1 MRVFSRKMDNVVEV
15 YDTDIDDTGLELVRT
30 FAVPPRSTFKEP
42 GSEGHAVTRS
52 RDRLIYATDTAV
64 LRVDPDGREEW
75 RFDLGARGPGCG
87 VSYTD
92 VELSADDSLVWVY
105 APNAMADRGREDEWI
120 VLDAVTGELRDRH
133 VLPTVGHG
141 GDQYPL
147 SDGRMLL
154 EVGEGQDGIQIYLG
168 TPAAAPHDYGWGDRS
183 LHGVSPDGT
192 RFVTVGHDAEDLA
205 VHAFPGGEV
214 LFRCTLADF
223 GFDED
228 ADGVSLEW
236 SPGFL
241 DDDTVVA
248 VVYGAYGEEDDTD
261 WWRHL
266 RVDAHTGRLLG
277 EIEITTVSQ
286 YDMEVLG
293 DGTYVITDTDG
304 TLRRM

>member
-1 MRVFSRKMDNVVEV
+1 VRVFSRKLDNVVEV
-15 YDTDIDDTGLELVRT
+15 YDTNLDLVRT
-30 FAVPPRSTFKEP
+30 FAVPARSTFKEP

-64 LRVDPDGREEW
+64 LRVDPDGNEEW
-75 RFDLGARGPGCG
+75 RFDLGARGPKCG

-105 APNAMADRGREDEWI
+105 APNAMADRGRDDEWI
-120 VLDAVTGELRDRH
+120 VLDAATGELRDRH
-133 VLPTVGHG
+133 VLTTVGHG

-147 SDGRMLL
+147 RDGRMML

-168 TPAAAPHDYGWGDRS
+168 TPGEPPHDFGWGDRS
-183 LHGVSPDGT
+183 LHGVSPDET
-192 RFVTVGHDAEDLA
+192 RFVTVGHEADDLA
-205 VHAFPGGEV
+205 VHEFPGGEV
-214 LFRCTLADF
+214 LFRCTVPDF

-228 ADGVSLEW
+228 DEDTFIEW

-241 DDDTVVA
+241 DDDVVIA
-248 VVYGAYGEEDDTD
+248 VVYGCAEDDEENE
-261 WWRHL
+261 WWRHF
-266 RVDAHTGRLLG
+266 RVDARTGEVLG
-277 EIEITTVSQ
+277 ELEITTIDQ
-286 YDMEVLG
+286 YDLDTLG

>member
-1 MRVFSRKMDNVVEV
+1 VRVFSRKLDNVVEV
-15 YDTDIDDTGLELVRT
+15 YDTDLTLVRT
-30 FAVPPRSTFKEP
+30 FTVPPRSTFKEP

-64 LRVDPDGREEW
+64 LKVDPDGREEW
-75 RFDLGARGPGCG
+75 RFELGARGPKCG
-87 VSYTD
+87 VSFTD
-92 VELSADDSLVWVY
+92 VELSADDSLVWIY

-120 VLDAVTGELRDRH
+120 VLDAATGELRDRH
-133 VLPTVGHG
+133 TLPTVGHG

-154 EVGEGQDGIQIYLG
+154 EIGEGQDGLQIYLG
-168 TPAAAPHDYGWGDRS
+168 MPGAEPHDYAWGDRS
-183 LHGVSPDGT
+183 LHGVSPDET
-192 RFVTVGHDAEDLA
+192 RFVTVDHDAEDLA

-214 LFRCTLADF
+214 LFRCTLSAF
-223 GFDED
+223 GFRDDEED
-228 ADGVSLEW
+228 VFVEW

-241 DDDTVVA
+241 DDDTVIA
-248 VVYGAYGEEDDTD
+248 VISGIDDEEDTE
-261 WWRHL
+261 WWRHF
-266 RVDAHTGRLLG
+266 RVDARTGEVLG
-277 EIEITTVSQ
+277 ELEITTVNQ

>member
-1 MRVFSRKMDNVVEV
+1 MRVFSRKLDNVVEV
-15 YDTDIDDTGLELVRT
+15 YDTNLDLVRT
-30 FAVPPRSTFKEP
+30 FAVPSRSTFKEP

-64 LRVDPDGREEW
+64 LKVDPDGREEW
-75 RFDLGARGPGCG
+75 RFDLGERGPRCG
-87 VSYTD
+87 VSFTD

-105 APNAMADRGREDEWI
+105 APNAMADRDREDEWI
-120 VLDAVTGELRDRH
+120 VLDAATGELRERH

-168 TPAAAPHDYGWGDRS
+168 TPGAAPHDYGWGDRS
-183 LHGVSPDGT
+183 LHGVSPDET

-205 VHAFPGGEV
+205 VHGFPRGEV
-214 LFRCTLADF
+214 LFRCTLSAF
-223 GFDED
+223 GYRDDEED
-228 ADGVSLEW
+228 VFVEW

-248 VVYGAYGEEDDTD
+248 VVSGIDDEEDTE
-261 WWRHL
+261 WWRHF
-266 RVDAHTGRLLG
+266 RVDARTGEVLG
-277 EIEITTVSQ
+277 ELEITTLNQ
-286 YDMEVLG
+286 YDMDVLG